1 MTILPGRL
9 RNSLQGHFSLAAA
22 ESHLYDKFIDRSF
35 LCAVGFRDFKKPL
48 VCRRRLVM
56 SRSSQVVLHPHARNK
71 TRKAEP
77 QALYQPVE
85 QPETTRS
92 GQTRVEHVTAEL
104 RNRILKGHLA
114 SNEWLPS
121 ESALAQSMGVSRTVI
136 REAMHNLR
144 AQGLVEVS
152 QGRRARVR
160 ASDASVLIN
169 SLDAMLQR
177 SEATIYHLLQ
187 LRRPLEGEIA
197 ALAAEH
203 ATQADLEKLGSTLD
217 DLRVAKDLED
227 CIRADVA
234 FHRHLAEASHNPLFE
249 LFLETVRA
257 LLVRAQQKTFPLAGV
272 LLTIEGHCRI
282 LEAIV
287 ARNPMAA
294 QQAMLQHL
302 DEAEEALRRSHKSP
316 SLWGR
321 TA

>member
-1 MTILPGRL
+1 
-9 RNSLQGHFSLAAA
+9 
-22 ESHLYDKFIDRSF
+22 
-35 LCAVGFRDFKKPL
+35 
-48 VCRRRLVM
+48 M
-56 SRSSQVVLHPHARNK
+56 SRSSEVVLHPHARK
-71 TRKAEP
+71 KAHKAEAHPLYKPIGQP
-77 QALYQPVE
+77 QGHP
-85 QPETTRS
+85 T
-92 GQTRVEHVTAEL
+92 GHTRVEQVTAEL
-104 RNRILKGHLA
+104 RNKILRGYLA

-121 ESALAQSMGVSRTVI
+121 EGALAESMGVSRTVI
-136 REAMHNLR
+136 REAMRNLR
-144 AQGLVEVS
+144 AQGLVEAS

-160 ASDASVLIN
+160 ANDPSVLIN

-203 ATQADLEKLGSTLD
+203 ATQEDLEKLGSTLD
-217 DLRVAKDLED
+217 ELRVARDLED

-234 FHRHLAEASHNPLFE
+234 FHRYLADASHNPLFA
-249 LFLETVRA
+249 LFLDTVRA

-287 ARNPMAA
+287 AREPAAA

-316 SLWGR
+316 NLWGR

>member
-1 MTILPGRL
+1 M
-9 RNSLQGHFSLAAA
+9 A
-22 ESHLYDKFIDRSF
+22 
-35 LCAVGFRDFKKPL
+35 
-48 VCRRRLVM
+48 
-56 SRSSQVVLHPHARNK
+56 RSSQVVLHPHARK
-71 TRKAEP
+71 PRIEESRPAYGAPKHSEEP
-77 QALYQPVE
+77 HV
-85 QPETTRS
+85 
-92 GQTRVEHVTAEL
+92 GQTRVEQVTAEL

-114 SNEWLPS
+114 SREWLPS
-121 ESALAQSMGVSRTVI
+121 EGALAETMGVSRTVI
-136 REAMHNLR
+136 REAMYNLR

-160 ASDASVLIN
+160 ANDASVLIN

-203 ATQADLEKLGSTLD
+203 ATQADLEKLGGTLD
-217 DLRVAKDLED
+217 DLRVAKDLEE

-234 FHRHLAEASHNPLFE
+234 FHRYLAEASHNPLFA
-249 LFLETVRA
+249 LFLDSVRA
-257 LLVRAQQKTFPLAGV
+257 LLIRAQQKTFPLAGV

-287 ARNPMAA
+287 AGQPHAA
-294 QQAMLQHL
+294 RQAMLQHL

-316 SLWGR
+316 NLWGQ